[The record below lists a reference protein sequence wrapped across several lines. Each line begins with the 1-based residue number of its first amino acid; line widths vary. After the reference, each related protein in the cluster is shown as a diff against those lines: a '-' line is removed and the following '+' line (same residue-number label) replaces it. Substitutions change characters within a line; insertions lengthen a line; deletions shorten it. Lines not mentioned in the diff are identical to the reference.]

1 MLGFQAYP
9 WMYKKWTICGNKPIK
24 TGVTL
29 LCGLMYSN
37 MKHAMN
43 YNVEVIAAEDVPV
56 EVLLC
61 VYLKANN
68 LKTSDALIRDINRT
82 VKTKPGK

>member
-1 MLGFQAYP
+1 
-9 WMYKKWTICGNKPIK
+9 
-24 TGVTL
+24 
-29 LCGLMYSN
+29 MYSN

-43 YNVEVIAAEDVPV
+43 YNVEVIAAEGVPV

-61 VYLKANN
+61 VYPKANN
-68 LKTSDALIRDINRT
+68 LKTSDALTRDIGRT